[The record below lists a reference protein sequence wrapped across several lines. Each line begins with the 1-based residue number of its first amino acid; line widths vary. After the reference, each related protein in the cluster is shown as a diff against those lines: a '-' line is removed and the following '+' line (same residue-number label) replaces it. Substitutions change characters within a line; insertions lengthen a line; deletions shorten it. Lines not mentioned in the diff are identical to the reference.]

1 MSTPDDELDA
11 RILAILG
18 TDDGYTTGDVA
29 AKCSHGPALSK
40 RDWTTV
46 VRKRLLALR
55 QQGLVGELDDQ
66 KPVCWVRVAASQPG
80 TGSAT

>member
-18 TDDGYTTGDVA
+18 TDGGYTTGDVA
-29 AKCSHGPALSK
+29 ARCSHGPAQSK
-40 RDWTTV
+40 RDWTMV
-46 VRKRLLALR
+46 VRKRLLVLR

-80 TGSAT
+80 AGSAT